1 MLKVEAVATVTYTCE
16 LSDEN
21 EKMVIKYIKDNPD
34 EFKYMTDKESILA
47 AVDILYN
54 DSKLDLYDDSVESDF
69 STEEINWSEF
79 EDRSPEEVFNEV
91 KEGKEK

>member
-16 LSDEN
+16 LSDED
-21 EKMVIKYIKDNPD
+21 EKKVIKYIKNNPD
-34 EFKYMTDKESILA
+34 EFKFMTDEESILA

-54 DSKLDLYDDSVESDF
+54 DGKLDLYDDSVESDF

-79 EDRSPEEVFNEV
+79 EDKSAEEILNA
-91 KEGKEK
+91 

>member
-1 MLKVEAVATVTYTCE
+1 MLKIEAVATVTYTCE
-16 LSDEN
+16 LSDEDE
-21 EKMVIKYIKDNPD
+21 EKVVKYIKDNPD
-34 EFKYMTDKESILA
+34 EFEFMTDKESILA

-79 EDRSPEEVFNEV
+79 EDKSA
-91 KEGKEK
+91 KEILNA

>member
-1 MLKVEAVATVTYTCE
+1 MLKIEAVARVCYTCE

-21 EKMVIKYIKDNPD
+21 EKMVIKYIKDNLD

-54 DSKLDLYDDSVESDF
+54 DSKLDLYNDSVESDF

-79 EDRSPEEVFNEV
+79 EIRNPEEILN
-91 KEGKEK
+91 G

>member
-1 MLKVEAVATVTYTCE
+1 MLKIEAVARVCYTCK
-16 LSDEN
+16 LSDKN

-34 EFKYMTDKESILA
+34 EFEFMTDKESILA

-54 DSKLDLYDDSVESDF
+54 DSKLDLYNDSVESDF

-79 EDRSPEEVFNEV
+79 EDKSA
-91 KEGKEK
+91 KEILNA

>member
-1 MLKVEAVATVTYTCE
+1 MLKIEAVARVCYTCQ

-34 EFKYMTDKESILA
+34 EFEFMTDKESILA

-54 DSKLDLYDDSVESDF
+54 DSKLDLYNDSVESDF

-79 EDRSPEEVFNEV
+79 EDKSA
-91 KEGKEK
+91 KEILNT

>member
-1 MLKVEAVATVTYTCE
+1 MLKIEAVARVCYTCE

-47 AVDILYN
+47 AVNILYN
-54 DSKLDLYDDSVESDF
+54 DGQLDLYDDSVESDF

-79 EDRSPEEVFNEV
+79 EDKSA
-91 KEGKEK
+91 KEILNA

>member
-1 MLKVEAVATVTYTCE
+1 MLKIEAVATVTYTCE
-16 LSDEN
+16 LSDEDE
-21 EKMVIKYIKDNPD
+21 EKVVKYIKDNPD

-79 EDRSPEEVFNEV
+79 EDKSA
-91 KEGKEK
+91 KEILNA

>member
-1 MLKVEAVATVTYTCE
+1 MLKIEAIARVCYTCE
-16 LSDEN
+16 LSDED

-54 DSKLDLYDDSVESDF
+54 DSKLDLYNDSVESDF

-79 EDRSPEEVFNEV
+79 EDKSA
-91 KEGKEK
+91 KEILNA